1 MNERVT
7 KLTDGLYSIACNPR
21 RFDDG
26 EGRTHCPPEGPVVIS
41 FQRGGVTADDL
52 RAILS
57 DFAGQP
63 PAESPEKKSRG
74 RRPVVA
80 AEPNTAPE

>member
-1 MNERVT
+1 MTERVT

-21 RFDDG
+21 RFEDP
-26 EGRTHCPPEGPVVIS
+26 EGRTYCPPEGPVILS
-41 FQRGGVTADDL
+41 FRAGGVTADDL

-63 PAESPEKKSRG
+63 AVESTEQKKRG
-74 RRPVVA
+74 RRPVA
-80 AEPNTAPE
+80 TAEPNTAPE